1 MGTTTKLNIGK
12 IPVSKGEYQDG
23 TSYQRLNQ
31 VTMLGSTYQSKI
43 DDNTSA
49 HAQIGADGA
58 VENINT
64 DKWLCVAVGNVSAA
78 RKVVYNNETS
88 GLEAGNVQEAIDEV
102 GSKVSDLSNNNFR
115 LQSALFA
122 SLLRTNIFAAMIDNH
137 YHNINNGEMMES
149 QLYACLT
156 LFPIETGSFIIKL
169 NLYGIGVVE
178 YDSNRKFIRKNPS
191 EDISNNVETEVTL
204 GEGTRYVGVYGQKN
218 SVTYSSDS
226 FKDSYIIINGV
237 SDNKIDKSSIVQKSG
252 EAEDKVMSQKAV
264 SDKLSDLSNLSSD
277 ISLKNRIIKNTLV
290 NIATGKTEQSDRYD
304 CTDFIPVNKSIYVT
318 LPNKDSSAIFYD
330 SDKKYIKNIN
340 PVTEH
345 GLSKYVYDDAT
356 IAYIRINQVK
366 GSGSEPSYDNSYA
379 IKADFIG
386 NVCLGLGEEIADL
399 GSDITCISLKNRI
412 IKNTLVN
419 IATGKTEQ
427 SDRYDCTDFI
437 PVNKSI
443 YVTLPNKDSSAI
455 FYDSDKKYI
464 KNINPVTEHGLSK
477 YVYDDATIAYIRIN
491 QVKGSGS
498 EPSYD
503 NSYAIKADFIGNACL
518 GVEENGYNELYGKK
532 WCCCGDSFSVAGY
545 NVNDGIPQDV
555 YVYQD
560 GPYKGK
566 QKVYGTMIALRNSMN
581 FVNIANGGMTMCNI
595 DGTRTNSFTY
605 NDYYKKIPLDSD
617 YVTIKFGINDGNF
630 NSPIGTIDDEVVT
643 TFYGAWNVVLKW
655 IRNNLPFTKVGIIV
669 SSGLG
674 KTQSS
679 DNLAEATR
687 NVAQKWGIPILDEIN
702 DKTIPLLHRTNR
714 PGISSDVYDLLIEK
728 FSVNTATGNTH
739 PNVKAH
745 EFESTFVE
753 AFIRKL

>member
-1 MGTTTKLNIGK
+1 MGTTKLIIGK
-12 IPVSKGEYQDG
+12 IPISKGEYQMG
-23 TSYQRLNQ
+23 TTYQRLNQ

-49 HAQIGADGA
+49 PAQMGADGA

-64 DKWLCVAVGNVSAA
+64 EKWLCIAVGNVSAA

-102 GSKVSDLSNNNFR
+102 DSKVSDLS
-115 LQSALFA
+115 
-122 SLLRTNIFAAMIDNH
+122 
-137 YHNINNGEMMES
+137 
-149 QLYACLT
+149 
-156 LFPIETGSFIIKL
+156 
-169 NLYGIGVVE
+169 VV
-178 YDSNRKFIRKNPS
+178 SS
-191 EDISNNVETEVTL
+191 ELS
-204 GEGTRYVGVYGQKN
+204 
-218 SVTYSSDS
+218 
-226 FKDSYIIINGV
+226 KDTTC
-237 SDNKIDKSSIVQKSG
+237 
-252 EAEDKVMSQKAV
+252 
-264 SDKLSDLSNLSSD
+264 
-277 ISLKNRIIKNTLV
+277 ISLKNKIIKGNLV
-290 NIATGKTEQSDRYD
+290 NISTGKLNPSAEYD
-304 CTDFIPVNKSIYVT
+304 CTDFIPVNKSIYTT
-318 LPNKDSSAIFYD
+318 LPDMGSAVFYD
-330 SDKKYIKNIN
+330 SDKKYIKKID

-345 GLSKYVYDDAT
+345 GLAKYVYDDDT
-356 IAYIRINQVK
+356 IAYIRINQRK
-366 GSGSEPSYDNSYA
+366 GNTELSYDNSYA

-386 NVCLGLGEEIADL
+386 NVCLGVEEETTEL
-399 GSDITCISLKNRI
+399 SKDITCISLKNRI
-412 IKNTLVN
+412 IKGNLVN
-419 IATGKTEQ
+419 ISTGKLNPSAE
-427 SDRYDCTDFI
+427 YDCTDFI

-443 YVTLPNKDSSAI
+443 YTTLPDMGSAV

-464 KNINPVTEHGLSK
+464 KKIDPVTEHGLAK
-477 YVYDDATIAYIRIN
+477 YVYDDDTIAYIRIN
-491 QVKGSGS
+491 QRKGNT
-498 EPSYD
+498 ELSYD
-503 NSYAIKADFIGNACL
+503 NSYAIKADFIGNVCL
-518 GVEENGYNELYGKK
+518 GVEANSYNELYGKK

>member
-1 MGTTTKLNIGK
+1 MG
-12 IPVSKGEYQDG
+12 
-23 TSYQRLNQ
+23 
-31 VTMLGSTYQSKI
+31 
-43 DDNTSA
+43 
-49 HAQIGADGA
+49 
-58 VENINT
+58 
-64 DKWLCVAVGNVSAA
+64 
-78 RKVVYNNETS
+78 
-88 GLEAGNVQEAIDEV
+88 
-102 GSKVSDLSNNNFR
+102 
-115 LQSALFA
+115 
-122 SLLRTNIFAAMIDNH
+122 
-137 YHNINNGEMMES
+137 
-149 QLYACLT
+149 
-156 LFPIETGSFIIKL
+156 
-169 NLYGIGVVE
+169 
-178 YDSNRKFIRKNPS
+178 
-191 EDISNNVETEVTL
+191 
-204 GEGTRYVGVYGQKN
+204 
-218 SVTYSSDS
+218 
-226 FKDSYIIINGV
+226 
-237 SDNKIDKSSIVQKSG
+237 
-252 EAEDKVMSQKAV
+252 
-264 SDKLSDLSNLSSD
+264 
-277 ISLKNRIIKNTLV
+277 
-290 NIATGKTEQSDRYD
+290 
-304 CTDFIPVNKSIYVT
+304 
-318 LPNKDSSAIFYD
+318 SAIFYD
-330 SDKKYIKNIN
+330 SDKKYIKTID
-340 PVTEH
+340 PITEH
-345 GLSKYVYDDAT
+345 SLAKYVYDNDS

-366 GSGSEPSYDNSYA
+366 E
-379 IKADFIG
+379 
-386 NVCLGLGEEIADL
+386 
-399 GSDITCISLKNRI
+399 
-412 IKNTLVN
+412 NTEL
-419 IATGKTEQ
+419 
-427 SDRYDCTDFI
+427 
-437 PVNKSI
+437 
-443 YVTLPNKDSSAI
+443 
-455 FYDSDKKYI
+455 
-464 KNINPVTEHGLSK
+464 
-477 YVYDDATIAYIRIN
+477 
-491 QVKGSGS
+491 
-498 EPSYD
+498 SYD

-687 NVAQKWGIPILDEIN
+687 NVAKKWGIPILDEIN

>member
-1 MGTTTKLNIGK
+1 MANDIDKTS
-12 IPVSKGEYQDG
+12 PHFKGEFGSIYEVNQKFPNGGVAGDYVEIDG
-23 TSYQRLNQ
+23 WAHYWNADRGTWCVNAQRDSYWDELI
-31 VTMLGSTYQSKI
+31 TGIIEKFKLFKGATYMGVAGLDTVPAK
-43 DDNTSA
+43 A
-49 HAQIGADGA
+49 IGAKMYYFATVAGTYKSFGGL
-58 VENINT
+58 VVPQGINVLYSENGSSWVCST
-64 DKWLCVAVGNVSAA
+64 LLEVAQELGVSTRNVVSQ
-78 RKVVYNNETS
+78 KVVNEALAKKADKETVDVELGKKFDKKS
-88 GLEAGNVQEAIDEV
+88 VAQEAG
-102 GSKVSDLSNNNFR
+102 
-115 LQSALFA
+115 
-122 SLLRTNIFAAMIDNH
+122 
-137 YHNINNGEMMES
+137 
-149 QLYACLT
+149 
-156 LFPIETGSFIIKL
+156 
-169 NLYGIGVVE
+169 
-178 YDSNRKFIRKNPS
+178 DS
-191 EDISNNVETEVTL
+191 EEL
-204 GEGTRYVGVYGQKN
+204 
-218 SVTYSSDS
+218 
-226 FKDSYIIINGV
+226 
-237 SDNKIDKSSIVQKSG
+237 
-252 EAEDKVMSQKAV
+252 VMSQKAV
-264 SDKLSDLSNLSSD
+264 STELSNLQVFSSDLSKD
-277 ISLKNRIIKNTLV
+277 ITCISLKNKIIKGNLV
-290 NIATGKTEQSDRYD
+290 NISTGKLNPSAEYD
-304 CTDFIPVNKSIYVT
+304 CTDFIPVNKSIYTT
-318 LPNKDSSAIFYD
+318 LPDMGSAVVYD
-330 SDKKYIKNIN
+330 SDKKYIKTIN
-340 PVTEH
+340 AVTEH
-345 GLSKYVYDDAT
+345 GLAKYVYDDDS
-356 IAYIRINQVK
+356 IAYIRINQHK
-366 GSGSEPSYDNSYA
+366 GNTELSYDNSYA

-386 NVCLGLGEEIADL
+386 NVCLGVEA
-399 GSDITCISLKNRI
+399 
-412 IKNTLVN
+412 
-419 IATGKTEQ
+419 
-427 SDRYDCTDFI
+427 
-437 PVNKSI
+437 
-443 YVTLPNKDSSAI
+443 
-455 FYDSDKKYI
+455 
-464 KNINPVTEHGLSK
+464 
-477 YVYDDATIAYIRIN
+477 
-491 QVKGSGS
+491 
-498 EPSYD
+498 
-503 NSYAIKADFIGNACL
+503 NS
-518 GVEENGYNELYGKK
+518 YNELYGKK

-545 NVNDGIPQDV
+545 NSSDGIPQDV

>member
-1 MGTTTKLNIGK
+1 MANDIDKTS
-12 IPVSKGEYQDG
+12 PHYKGEFGSIYEVNQKFPSGGVEGDYVAIDG
-23 TSYQRLNQ
+23 WAHYWNADRGTWCVNAQRDSYWDELI
-31 VTMLGSTYQSKI
+31 TGIIEKFKLIKGATYMGVAGLDTVPAK
-43 DDNTSA
+43 A
-49 HAQIGADGA
+49 IGAKMYYFATVAGTYKNFGGL
-58 VENINT
+58 VVPQGINVLYSENGSSWVCST
-64 DKWLCVAVGNVSAA
+64 LLEVAQELGVSTRNVVSQ
-78 RKVVYNNETS
+78 KVVNEALAKKADKETVDVELGKKANTADVDTKFTEEKKRVDAELGKKFDKES
-88 GLEAGNVQEAIDEV
+88 VAQEAG
-102 GSKVSDLSNNNFR
+102 
-115 LQSALFA
+115 
-122 SLLRTNIFAAMIDNH
+122 
-137 YHNINNGEMMES
+137 
-149 QLYACLT
+149 
-156 LFPIETGSFIIKL
+156 
-169 NLYGIGVVE
+169 
-178 YDSNRKFIRKNPS
+178 DS
-191 EDISNNVETEVTL
+191 EEL
-204 GEGTRYVGVYGQKN
+204 
-218 SVTYSSDS
+218 
-226 FKDSYIIINGV
+226 
-237 SDNKIDKSSIVQKSG
+237 
-252 EAEDKVMSQKAV
+252 VMSQKAV
-264 SDKLSDLSNLSSD
+264 STELSNLQVFSSDLSKD
-277 ISLKNRIIKNTLV
+277 ITCISLKNRIIKGNLV
-290 NIATGKTEQSDRYD
+290 SISTGKLNPSAEYD
-304 CTDFIPVNKSIYVT
+304 CTDFIPVNKSIYTT
-318 LPNKDSSAIFYD
+318 LPDMGSAVVYD
-330 SDKKYIKNIN
+330 SDKKYIKTIN
-340 PVTEH
+340 AVTEH
-345 GLSKYVYDDAT
+345 GLAKYVYDDDT
-356 IAYIRINQVK
+356 IAYIRINQHN
-366 GSGSEPSYDNSYA
+366 GNTELSYDNSYA

-386 NVCLGLGEEIADL
+386 NVCLGVEA
-399 GSDITCISLKNRI
+399 
-412 IKNTLVN
+412 
-419 IATGKTEQ
+419 
-427 SDRYDCTDFI
+427 
-437 PVNKSI
+437 
-443 YVTLPNKDSSAI
+443 
-455 FYDSDKKYI
+455 
-464 KNINPVTEHGLSK
+464 
-477 YVYDDATIAYIRIN
+477 
-491 QVKGSGS
+491 
-498 EPSYD
+498 
-503 NSYAIKADFIGNACL
+503 NS
-518 GVEENGYNELYGKK
+518 YNELYGKK

-545 NVNDGIPQDV
+545 NSSDGIPQDV

>member
-1 MGTTTKLNIGK
+1 MANDIDKTS
-12 IPVSKGEYQDG
+12 PHYKGEFGSIYEVNQKFPNGGVAGDYVEIDG
-23 TSYQRLNQ
+23 WAHYWNTDRGTWCVNAQRDSYWDELI
-31 VTMLGSTYQSKI
+31 TGIIEKFKLFKGATYMGVAGLDTVPAK
-43 DDNTSA
+43 A
-49 HAQIGADGA
+49 IGAKMYYFATVAGTYKNFGGL
-58 VENINT
+58 VVPQGINVLYSENGSSWVCST
-64 DKWLCVAVGNVSAA
+64 LLEVAQELGVST
-78 RKVVYNNETS
+78 RMVVSQKVVNDALNLKANQSAVNAELGKKANTADVDTKFTEEKKRVDAELGKKFDKES
-88 GLEAGNVQEAIDEV
+88 VAQEAG
-102 GSKVSDLSNNNFR
+102 
-115 LQSALFA
+115 
-122 SLLRTNIFAAMIDNH
+122 
-137 YHNINNGEMMES
+137 
-149 QLYACLT
+149 
-156 LFPIETGSFIIKL
+156 
-169 NLYGIGVVE
+169 
-178 YDSNRKFIRKNPS
+178 DS
-191 EDISNNVETEVTL
+191 EEL
-204 GEGTRYVGVYGQKN
+204 
-218 SVTYSSDS
+218 
-226 FKDSYIIINGV
+226 
-237 SDNKIDKSSIVQKSG
+237 
-252 EAEDKVMSQKAV
+252 VMSQKAV
-264 SDKLSDLSNLSSD
+264 STELSNLQVFSSDLSKD
-277 ISLKNRIIKNTLV
+277 ITCISLKNKIIKGNLV
-290 NIATGKTEQSDRYD
+290 NISTGKLNPSAEYD
-304 CTDFIPVNKSIYVT
+304 CTDFIPVNKSIYTT
-318 LPNKDSSAIFYD
+318 LPDMGSAVVYD
-330 SDKKYIKNIN
+330 SDKKYIKTIN
-340 PVTEH
+340 AVKEH
-345 GLSKYVYDDAT
+345 GLAKYVYDDDT
-356 IAYIRINQVK
+356 IAYIRINQRK
-366 GSGSEPSYDNSYA
+366 GNTELSYDNSYA

-386 NVCLGLGEEIADL
+386 NVCLG
-399 GSDITCISLKNRI
+399 
-412 IKNTLVN
+412 
-419 IATGKTEQ
+419 
-427 SDRYDCTDFI
+427 
-437 PVNKSI
+437 
-443 YVTLPNKDSSAI
+443 
-455 FYDSDKKYI
+455 
-464 KNINPVTEHGLSK
+464 
-477 YVYDDATIAYIRIN
+477 
-491 QVKGSGS
+491 
-498 EPSYD
+498 
-503 NSYAIKADFIGNACL
+503 
-518 GVEENGYNELYGKK
+518 VEENSYNELYGKK

-545 NVNDGIPQDV
+545 NSSDGIPQDV

>member
-1 MGTTTKLNIGK
+1 MGTTKLIIGK
-12 IPVSKGEYQDG
+12 IPISKGEYQMG
-23 TSYQRLNQ
+23 TTYQRLNQ

-49 HAQIGADGA
+49 PAQMGADGA

-64 DKWLCVAVGNVSAA
+64 EKWLCIAVGNVSAA

-102 GSKVSDLSNNNFR
+102 DSKVSDLS
-115 LQSALFA
+115 
-122 SLLRTNIFAAMIDNH
+122 
-137 YHNINNGEMMES
+137 
-149 QLYACLT
+149 
-156 LFPIETGSFIIKL
+156 
-169 NLYGIGVVE
+169 VV
-178 YDSNRKFIRKNPS
+178 SS
-191 EDISNNVETEVTL
+191 ELS
-204 GEGTRYVGVYGQKN
+204 
-218 SVTYSSDS
+218 
-226 FKDSYIIINGV
+226 KDTTC
-237 SDNKIDKSSIVQKSG
+237 
-252 EAEDKVMSQKAV
+252 
-264 SDKLSDLSNLSSD
+264 
-277 ISLKNRIIKNTLV
+277 ISLKNKIIKGNLV
-290 NIATGKTEQSDRYD
+290 NISTGKLNPSAEYD
-304 CTDFIPVNKSIYVT
+304 CTDFIPVNKSIYTT
-318 LPNKDSSAIFYD
+318 LPDMGSAVFYD
-330 SDKKYIKNIN
+330 SDKKYIKKID

-345 GLSKYVYDDAT
+345 GLAKYVYDDDT
-356 IAYIRINQVK
+356 IAYIRINQRK
-366 GSGSEPSYDNSYA
+366 GNTELSYDNSYA

-386 NVCLGLGEEIADL
+386 NVCLGVEA
-399 GSDITCISLKNRI
+399 
-412 IKNTLVN
+412 
-419 IATGKTEQ
+419 
-427 SDRYDCTDFI
+427 
-437 PVNKSI
+437 
-443 YVTLPNKDSSAI
+443 
-455 FYDSDKKYI
+455 
-464 KNINPVTEHGLSK
+464 
-477 YVYDDATIAYIRIN
+477 
-491 QVKGSGS
+491 
-498 EPSYD
+498 
-503 NSYAIKADFIGNACL
+503 NS
-518 GVEENGYNELYGKK
+518 YNELYGKK

>member
-1 MGTTTKLNIGK
+1 MNI
-12 IPVSKGEYQDG
+12 
-23 TSYQRLNQ
+23 L
-31 VTMLGSTYQSKI
+31 
-43 DDNTSA
+43 
-49 HAQIGADGA
+49 
-58 VENINT
+58 
-64 DKWLCVAVGNVSAA
+64 
-78 RKVVYNNETS
+78 
-88 GLEAGNVQEAIDEV
+88 
-102 GSKVSDLSNNNFR
+102 
-115 LQSALFA
+115 
-122 SLLRTNIFAAMIDNH
+122 
-137 YHNINNGEMMES
+137 
-149 QLYACLT
+149 
-156 LFPIETGSFIIKL
+156 
-169 NLYGIGVVE
+169 
-178 YDSNRKFIRKNPS
+178 
-191 EDISNNVETEVTL
+191 
-204 GEGTRYVGVYGQKN
+204 
-218 SVTYSSDS
+218 
-226 FKDSYIIINGV
+226 
-237 SDNKIDKSSIVQKSG
+237 
-252 EAEDKVMSQKAV
+252 
-264 SDKLSDLSNLSSD
+264 
-277 ISLKNRIIKNTLV
+277 
-290 NIATGKTEQSDRYD
+290 TGKSEPSTTYD
-304 CTDFIPVNKSIYVT
+304 CTDFIPVDKSIYVT
-318 LPNKDSSAIFYD
+318 LPAVGSAIFYD
-330 SDKKYIKNIN
+330 SAKKYIKQAKQA
-340 PVTEH
+340 TEH
-345 GLSKYVYDDAT
+345 GLTKYVYDDDS
-356 IAYIRINQVK
+356 IAYIRINQRN
-366 GSGSEPSYDNSYA
+366 SNSDFSYDNSYA

-386 NVCLGLGEEIADL
+386 NVCLGVEEETTDL
-399 GSDITCISLKNRI
+399 SKDITCISLKNRI
-412 IKNTLVN
+412 IKDYLVN
-419 IATGKTEQ
+419 ISTGKSEPSTT
-427 SDRYDCTDFI
+427 YDCTDFI

-443 YVTLPNKDSSAI
+443 YATLPDKGSAV

-464 KNINPVTEHGLSK
+464 KKIDPVTEHGLAK
-477 YVYDDATIAYIRIN
+477 YVYDDDSIAYIRIN
-491 QVKGSGS
+491 QRNSNS
-498 EPSYD
+498 DFSYD
-503 NSYAIKADFIGNACL
+503 NSYAIKADFIGNVCL
-518 GVEENGYNELYGKK
+518 GVEANSYNELYGKK

>member
-1 MGTTTKLNIGK
+1 MANDIDKTS
-12 IPVSKGEYQDG
+12 PHYKGEYGSIYEVNQKFPNGGVAGDYVEIDG
-23 TSYQRLNQ
+23 WAHYWNADRGTWCVNAQRDSYWDELI
-31 VTMLGSTYQSKI
+31 TGIIEKFKLIKGATYMGVANLDSVPAK
-43 DDNTSA
+43 A
-49 HAQIGADGA
+49 IGAKMYYFATVAGTY
-58 VENINT
+58 ENFGELVVPQGINVLYSENGSSWVCST
-64 DKWLCVAVGNVSAA
+64 LLEVAQELGVSTRNVVSQ
-78 RKVVYNNETS
+78 KVVKDALALKADQSSVNE
-88 GLEAGNVQEAIDEV
+88 
-102 GSKVSDLSNNNFR
+102 
-115 LQSALFA
+115 ALAKKF
-122 SLLRTNIFAAMIDNH
+122 DK
-137 YHNINNGEMMES
+137 ES
-149 QLYACLT
+149 
-156 LFPIETGSFIIKL
+156 
-169 NLYGIGVVE
+169 V
-178 YDSNRKFIRKNPS
+178 
-191 EDISNNVETEVTL
+191 
-204 GEGTRYVGVYGQKN
+204 
-218 SVTYSSDS
+218 
-226 FKDSYIIINGV
+226 
-237 SDNKIDKSSIVQKSG
+237 VQKSG
-252 EAEDKVMSQKAV
+252 DSEELVMSQKAV

-277 ISLKNRIIKNTLV
+277 ISLKNRIIKGHLV
-290 NIATGKTEQSDRYD
+290 NISTGKLEASSKYD
-304 CTDFIPVNKSIYVT
+304 CTDFIPVNESIYTT
-318 LPNKDSSAIFYD
+318 LPDAGGSAIFYD

-345 GLSKYVYDDAT
+345 GLAKYVYDDAT
-356 IAYIRINQVK
+356 IAYIRINQRNSNSVF
-366 GSGSEPSYDNSYA
+366 SYDNSYA

-386 NVCLGLGEEIADL
+386 NSCFRVEEKTTDL
-399 GSDITCISLKNRI
+399 SKDITCISLKNRI
-412 IKNTLVN
+412 IKGHLVN
-419 IATGKTEQ
+419 ISTGKLEA
-427 SDRYDCTDFI
+427 SSKYDCTDFI
-437 PVNKSI
+437 PVNESI
-443 YVTLPNKDSSAI
+443 YTTLPDAGGSAI

-464 KNINPVTEHGLSK
+464 KNINPVTEHGLAK

-491 QVKGSGS
+491 QRNSNSVF
-498 EPSYD
+498 SYD

-545 NVNDGIPQDV
+545 NSSDGIPQDV